1 MNIEGYMYSKYILA
15 CKPLH
20 SVDRYT
26 LPDESVT
33 AEEKAQYI
41 WQALMNSVRE
51 VKRNIIESFLLE
63 DSIFNSSRNNT
74 ENSMPNLLIWC
85 MAESFFRE
93 IIFTDGGAELEKLYY
108 EKAPVLWGDKITEL
122 LSANSIMKD
131 VQQKITVLNSYND
144 RDIFKI
150 MLSEGIAVE
159 K

>member
-1 MNIEGYMYSKYILA
+1 MNY
-15 CKPLH
+15 
-20 SVDRYT
+20 
-26 LPDESVT
+26 
-33 AEEKAQYI
+33 
-41 WQALMNSVRE
+41 
-51 VKRNIIESFLLE
+51 FL
-63 DSIFNSSRNNT
+63 SRT
-74 ENSMPNLLIWC
+74 GV
-85 MAESFFRE
+85 

-159 K
+159 KIEKQKNCFK